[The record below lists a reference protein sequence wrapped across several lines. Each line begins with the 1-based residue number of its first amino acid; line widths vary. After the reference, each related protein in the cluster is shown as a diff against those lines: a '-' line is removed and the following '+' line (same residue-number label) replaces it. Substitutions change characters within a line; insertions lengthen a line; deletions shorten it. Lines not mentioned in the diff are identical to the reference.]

1 MKAWKR
7 FTAWLEQRR
16 ERRDAA
22 YYRRMMVVLTV
33 SPSTLEAI
41 KQRLA
46 EDDWAPRRIPLDK
59 DD

>member
-1 MKAWKR
+1 
-7 FTAWLEQRR
+7 
-16 ERRDAA
+16 
-22 YYRRMMVVLTV
+22 MMVVLTV